1 MATSFSSDQ
10 TTLLMDTIAADT
22 LSRAGRAR
30 ITSIQGKG
38 IASSVLKLHDCA
50 TAGGTDDRHQ
60 FSYVNFNNTEDAVFR
75 SGSRHDGSGP
85 SCGSSTADCNT
96 GNYTMSEVTF
106 TDVGAVFT
114 HGSGQGTVL
123 TMSDFTI
130 DGVDES
136 CFYFAEN
143 TMAPLLEGTMKNCNT
158 DGNVGDGAIM
168 SVAGSSSG
176 MLVAE
181 NLTVEGGISG
191 EGEIHIDG
199 IVRGDVRIGK
209 LTIGDTG
216 HVEGSIFAEVVEAR
230 GRVIGA
236 ITAKQVRLYGTCY
249 VDGDIT
255 HEQLAMETGAF
266 FQGRSLKFQRPPA
279 EPPAKSAP
287 PALEAPTP
295 SPTAAAASNA
305 PQPKPV
311 F

>member
-1 MATSFSSDQ
+1 MFSKQPTKSDSSK
-10 TTLLMDTIAADT
+10 IP
-22 LSRAGRAR
+22 AR
-30 ITSIQGKG
+30 LDAPPPIPEG
-38 IASSVLKLHDCA
+38 ASTRKA
-50 TAGGTDDRHQ
+50 
-60 FSYVNFNNTEDAVFR
+60 
-75 SGSRHDGSGP
+75 P
-85 SCGSSTADCNT
+85 
-96 GNYTMSEVTF
+96 
-106 TDVGAVFT
+106 
-114 HGSGQGTVL
+114 TVA
-123 TMSDFTI
+123 S
-130 DGVDES
+130 
-136 CFYFAEN
+136 
-143 TMAPLLEGTMKNCNT
+143 
-158 DGNVGDGAIM
+158 
-168 SVAGSSSG
+168 
-176 MLVAE
+176 LVAE